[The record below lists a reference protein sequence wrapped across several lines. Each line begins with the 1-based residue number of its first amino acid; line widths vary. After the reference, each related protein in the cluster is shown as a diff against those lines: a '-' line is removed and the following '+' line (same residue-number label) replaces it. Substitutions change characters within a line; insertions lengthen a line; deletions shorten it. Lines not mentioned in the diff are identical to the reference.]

1 MPDRP
6 LRRRSGSRRKTAS
19 GGLRAEGGPELA
31 DGMRRSER
39 PVDGHAA
46 APEWMGARGGLTP
59 AGLSGLNGE
68 GLRFRDDGAC
78 GCSGL
83 FTRTAFLAGGRG
95 GMRCVRRSRNGRVC
109 PTVPGVRARSA
120 FQEGS
125 SRGMRAVRR
134 FRIAVWP
141 RLGAIVPGRPYGG
154 VRRFRVARPTATVYG
169 PTVHAGCPSV
179 CIGTSGAVDVS
190 GPFIST
196 LPAERSCAVPAAAPR
211 GRTRP

>member
-6 LRRRSGSRRKTAS
+6 LRRRSGPRRKTAS
-19 GGLRAEGGPELA
+19 GGLCAEGGPELA

-46 APEWMGARGGLTP
+46 APEWMGARGGWTP

-78 GCSGL
+78 GGS
-83 FTRTAFLAGGRG
+83 TAFLAGG
-95 GMRCVRRSRNGRVC
+95 SGRHAVC
-109 PTVPGVRARSA
+109 PPVPEWQGVPDGSGCSCPIGFSRGKFARHAGCSSVPDRGVAAARRDRARPALWRRPQVPGCPADS
-120 FQEGS
+120 
-125 SRGMRAVRR
+125 
-134 FRIAVWP
+134 
-141 RLGAIVPGRPYGG
+141 G
-154 VRRFRVARPTATVYG
+154 VCG
-169 PTVHAGCPSV
+169 PTVHAGCPAV